1 MTDVN
6 TPGSTDVPGE
16 VWNEGDLPSQGGFGP
31 TLMPGIDEFQLPLT
45 LAQLW
50 DKIDVKDGRASSK
63 TVGQLVKRL
72 RLKFDK
78 NSPLV
83 IVSGPHKGETLTAT
97 FTSNPRPRG
106 KPDDEKTPWI
116 SDLAYMLEIGCNDKS
131 RPTSASALQA
141 AITNCAGKTIR
152 IEHGLSAHCRSD
164 VVRYIIV
171 ATPTGQKD
179 ATGQPL
185 MTERTVQDPSG
196 QKGCSDD
203 SKKRPDGKGKQGRFY
218 TRDFKDPETGEYLDT
233 IECDCGAVLRAFP
246 SVERFVPP
254 LGQGK

>member
-1 MTDVN
+1 MSDIN
-6 TPGSTDVPGE
+6 DPGNKDVPGE
-16 VWNEGDLPSQGGFGP
+16 VWNEGDLPAQGGFGP
-31 TLMPGIDEFQLPLT
+31 TLMPGIDEFLLPLT
-45 LAQLW
+45 LAQQW
-50 DKIDVKDGRASSK
+50 DKIDVKDSRPGSK
-63 TVGQLVKRL
+63 TAGQLVKRL

-106 KPDDEKTPWI
+106 KSDDEKTPWI

-141 AITNCAGKTIR
+141 AITSYAGKTVR

-171 ATPTGQKD
+171 NQG
-179 ATGQPL
+179 GV
-185 MTERTVQDPSG
+185 ERTVQDPTG

-203 SKKRPDGKGKQGRFY
+203 TKKRPDGKGKQGRFY

-233 IECDCGAVLRAFP
+233 TDCDCGAVLRAFP

-254 LGQGK
+254 LGQSK